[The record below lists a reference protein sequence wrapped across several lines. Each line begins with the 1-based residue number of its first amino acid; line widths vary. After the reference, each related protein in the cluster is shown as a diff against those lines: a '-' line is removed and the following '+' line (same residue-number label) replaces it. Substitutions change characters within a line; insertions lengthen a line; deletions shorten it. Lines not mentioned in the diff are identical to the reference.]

1 MKKSFTNIILLAFTA
16 IAILFGSCTKEPQ
29 RDPVPDINEESIP
42 EVIVGVWNVDVNQST
57 MHELECFDGD
67 TLVEDYTLF
76 ESGMISCT
84 LEFAQDGNMV
94 MTTVYDEDGVETPYR
109 DRMKYTIDGRTITW
123 NNDETLTITHIDHIR
138 LILDESAINQYDNGT
153 YSWSMHL
160 DCTKQD

>member
-1 MKKSFTNIILLAFTA
+1 MKKSFTNIILLAFTSVTM
-16 IAILFGSCTKEPQ
+16 IFGSCTKDSPTEPT
-29 RDPVPDINEESIP
+29 PTPDEKPISEL
-42 EVIVGVWNVDVNQST
+42 IVGNWNVDVNLST

-67 TLVEDYTLF
+67 TVVEDYTLF

-123 NNDETLTITHIDHIR
+123 NNDETLTINHIDHTR